1 MGLIDDVQ
9 EDRAK
14 ESAQCHHPE
23 KISTLDN
30 KDEAL
35 GQNFE
40 KEYNWNS
47 YDLKRHQHLYTGG
60 NTGN

>member
-40 KEYNWNS
+40 KEYN
-47 YDLKRHQHLYTGG
+47 
-60 NTGN
+60 